1 MKQPSRSLIRF
12 MSARIRV
19 VLMAICAVAALNIVM
34 QLAVPDAGEGQPA
47 PGSARISL
55 PLNG

>member
-1 MKQPSRSLIRF
+1 